1 METGSDVS
9 IRELAST
16 VAGIVGFE
24 GSIEWDTSKPDGT
37 PRKQLDVSR
46 STALGWRPQI
56 SLEDG
61 IADTW
66 HWYREN
72 GNS

>member
-1 METGSDVS
+1 MGTGSDVS

-46 STALGWRPQI
+46 ITALGWQPQI

-61 IADTW
+61 IADTL
-66 HWYREN
+66 HWYRKN